1 MKYPPLLSH
10 CCYLI
15 RGGGVPYTLIS
26 IPPCHRPNTGHD
38 SKGEYVYAEGI
49 LISDNEVL
57 ACVVTAVAHEFVAL
71 PFYYITSVVEV
82 ILPTTAGAHH
92 TAVTAKVEALADALF
107 VAVGASTVV
116 GHEGEFA
123 LPHFWHVGTADDE
136 ATARRRM
143 PAIIVG
149 QGCGELCV
157 CDARSRLVLHVA
169 TAVTPHHAIL
179 AWAVHCRMQGRDG
192 RDWRDVRPSVH
203 GAIGIVGLAGVAH
216 AQRHS
221 IE

>member
-15 RGGGVPYTLIS
+15 RGGGILYTLIS

-107 VAVGASTVV
+107 VAVRASTVV
-116 GHEGEFA
+116 GHEGELA

-136 ATARRRM
+136 AATRRRM
-143 PAIIVG
+143 PAVIVG
-149 QGCGELCV
+149 HGRGQECMAL
-157 CDARSRLVLHVA
+157 ATLRLEEVVVA
-169 TAVTPHHAIL
+169 CITPHHAIL
-179 AWAVHCRMQGRDG
+179 ARTLHSRIERCDG
-192 RDWRDVRPSVH
+192 RDIREVRTCVH
-203 GAIGIVGLAGVAH
+203 RAIRVLGVA
-216 AQRHS
+216 ASEQA
-221 IE
+221 EGGQE